1 MSLKIGLD
9 NLKRNSMKK
18 ENLGYLLAGF
28 AFFVMM
34 SMTITDAS
42 KDLRFKATNG
52 VMLSVPAKPIA
63 TVYVRG
69 TDEMYKYI
77 KKGYQVQDV
86 VGGDNNQW
94 HHSFLM
100 VKY

>member
-1 MSLKIGLD
+1 
-9 NLKRNSMKK
+9 MKK
-18 ENLGYLLAGF
+18 ENLGYLIAGF
-28 AFFVMM
+28 AIFVTM
-34 SMTITDAS
+34 SMTISDAQN
-42 KDLRFKATNG
+42 DARING
-52 VMLSVPAKPIA
+52 PNGIVFSIPAKPIA

-86 VGGDNNQW
+86 VGGDYNQW
-94 HHSFLM
+94 DHSFLM

>member
-1 MSLKIGLD
+1 
-9 NLKRNSMKK
+9 MKK
-18 ENLGYLLAGF
+18 ENLGYLLAGI

-42 KDLRFKATNG
+42 KDNRFKASNG

-77 KKGYQVQDV
+77 KKGYQVQEIAD
-86 VGGDNNQW
+86 GGNLSERD
-94 HHSFLM
+94 HSFLM

>member
-1 MSLKIGLD
+1 MKREYVLWFFIGI
-9 NLKRNSMKK
+9 
-18 ENLGYLLAGF
+18 GF
-28 AFFVMM
+28 FLMM